1 MELTL
6 AQINGSNPFPEEDTS
21 KILSIANYT
30 YTFVT
35 LRNLPLTAKPILTK
49 LCKKFFEWET

>member
-30 YTFVT
+30 FVT
-35 LRNLPLTAKPILTK
+35 IRNLPLTEKPILTK
-49 LCKKFFEWET
+49 LCEKFFEWQT